1 MKEKVLYITAYV
13 PHKAAAGEKNT
24 MLMLNDLAERYDVD
38 LIYFKYDYDLP
49 YQPEKP
55 NVKVKRIFRNSKL
68 IKLWG
73 ITNMPFIHPV
83 YSIRFS
89 WLKLL
94 IILRIINRN
103 KYKAI
108 ILNHSNVFFYGKFM
122 PVRIPKILFA
132 HDVIIQRAKRNSN
145 WLMQSICHF
154 SENMCFKTK
163 NSHIFSFSQKDVDI
177 IKQEY
182 SLPAKVSL
190 DYIDPDISNKEVKS
204 IGDFFM
210 MFGDWTRKENYEGAL
225 WFIKN
230 VSPFIKEKTIIKII
244 GRKFPSERIENNNPL
259 VNYEI
264 LGFVDDPYVILSQAK
279 ALISPLFNGAG
290 IKVKVIESLACGTP
304 VIGTD
309 IAFEGLPSGFD
320 SFMYLANTVDEYIN
334 AMKNVETD
342 ISIRNNQKKE
352 FIKCYTQ
359 DSINNFIN
367 SI

>member
-24 MLMLNDLAERYDVD
+24 MLMLNDIADNYDVD

-49 YQPEKP
+49 YQPEQS
-55 NVKVKRIFRNSKL
+55 NVRVKRVFRNSKL

-73 ITNMPFIHPV
+73 ITNLPFIHPV

-89 WLKLL
+89 WYKLL

-108 ILNHSNVFFYGKFM
+108 ILNHSNVFFYGKFI
-122 PVRIPKILFA
+122 PNNIPKILFA
-132 HDVIIQRAKRNSN
+132 HDVIIQRAKRNST
-145 WLMQSICHF
+145 WLMQFICHY
-154 SENMCFKTK
+154 SENMCFKIK

-182 SLPAKVSL
+182 SLPAKVCL
-190 DYIDPDISNKEVKS
+190 DYIDPQIINKKLERV
-204 IGDFFM
+204 DDYYM

-225 WFIKN
+225 WFINN
-230 VSPFIKEKTIIKII
+230 VSPFIDTKTTIKIV
-244 GRKFPSERIENNNPL
+244 GRKFPKEKMDNNNPL

-264 LGFVDDPYVILSQAK
+264 LGFVDDPYDILSK
-279 ALISPLFNGAG
+279 SKCLISPLFNGAG

-304 VIGTD
+304 VIGTQ
-309 IAFEGLPSGFD
+309 IAFEGLPFGFN
-320 SFMYLANTVDEYIN
+320 SSMILANSVDEYIH
-334 AMKNVETD
+334 AMK
-342 ISIRNNQKKE
+342 SIRIDIKKRNQIKQD
-352 FIKCYTQ
+352 FIKLYTQ
-359 DSINNFIN
+359 DSINNFIEG
-367 SI
+367 I

>member
-1 MKEKVLYITAYV
+1 MKEKILYITAYV

-24 MLMLNDLAERYDVD
+24 MLMLNDIAGRYDVD

-49 YQPEKP
+49 YQPEKS
-55 NVKVKRIFRNSKL
+55 NVRVKNIFRNSKV
-68 IKLWG
+68 IKLLG
-73 ITNMPFIHPV
+73 ITNFPFIHPV

-89 WLKLL
+89 WFKL
-94 IILRIINRN
+94 IKILRIINRN
-103 KYKAI
+103 NYKAI
-108 ILNHSNVFFYGKFM
+108 ILNHSNVFLYGKFM
-122 PVRIPKILFA
+122 PVRIPKLLFA

-145 WLMQSICHF
+145 WLMQIICHY
-154 SENMCFKTK
+154 SENICFRIK

-182 SLPAKVSL
+182 SLSAKVCL

-225 WFIKN
+225 WFIKY
-230 VSPFIKEKTIIKII
+230 VSPLIKEKTTIKIV
-244 GRKFPSERIENNNPL
+244 GRKFPSEKIENVNPL
-259 VNYEI
+259 VKYEI

-290 IKVKVIESLACGTP
+290 IKVKVIESLASGTP
-304 VIGTD
+304 VIGTE

-320 SFMYLANTVDEYIN
+320 SFMYLANTVDDYIY

-342 ISIRNNQKKE
+342 INIRNNQRLE
-352 FIKCYTQ
+352 FIKYYTQ

-367 SI
+367 SL